1 MRLIEGVKIKV
12 LKPIPD
18 DRGWLMEIL
27 RCDDEI
33 FERFGQVYL
42 TVCYKGV
49 VKAWHYHK
57 LQTDHF
63 AVVKGM
69 AQVALYDLREDSPT
83 KGEINE
89 FFIGELNPLLI
100 KIPPMVA
107 HGFKAVGEGDAY
119 VINVP
124 TEPYNRENP
133 DEYRLPWNDPNIPYS
148 WEVRMR

>member
-1 MRLIEGVKIKV
+1 MALIQGVKIKI

-33 FERFGQVYL
+33 FEKFGQVYI
-42 TVCYKGV
+42 TVGYPNV

-57 LQTDHF
+57 IQTDHF
-63 AVVKGM
+63 AVIKGI
-69 AQVALYDLREDSPT
+69 AQVVLYDMREDSPT

-107 HGFKAVGEGDAY
+107 HGFKAVGTESAF
-119 VINVP
+119 VVNIP

-133 DEYRLPWNDPNIPYS
+133 DEYRLPWNDPSIPYN
-148 WEVRMR
+148 WEVKFR

>member
-1 MRLIEGVKIKV
+1 MALIQGVKIKM

-33 FERFGQVYL
+33 FEKFGQVYI
-42 TVCYKGV
+42 TVGYPSV

-57 LQTDHF
+57 IQTDHF
-63 AVVKGM
+63 AVIKGM
-69 AQVALYDLREDSPT
+69 AQVVLYDMREDSPT

-100 KIPPMVA
+100 KIPPMVL
-107 HGFKAVGEGDAY
+107 HGFKAVGTESAF
-119 VINVP
+119 VVNIP

-133 DEYRLPWNDPNIPYS
+133 DEYRLPWNDPSIPYN
-148 WEVRMR
+148 WEVKFR

>member
-1 MRLIEGVKIKV
+1 MGLIEGVKLKV

-27 RCDDEI
+27 RCDDELY
-33 FERFGQVYL
+33 ERFGQVYL
-42 TVCYKGV
+42 TVCYKDV

-57 LQTDHF
+57 IQTDYL

-69 AQVALYDLREDSPT
+69 AQVALYDMRKDSST
-83 KGEINE
+83 KGEVNE
-89 FFIGELNPLLI
+89 FFIGELNPILI

-107 HGFKAVGEGDAY
+107 HGFKAIGENAY
-119 VINVP
+119 MINVP

-133 DEYRLPWNDPNIPYS
+133 DEYRLPWNAPHIPYN
-148 WEVRMR
+148 WEVRFR

>member
-1 MRLIEGVKIKV
+1 MALIQGVKIKI

-33 FERFGQVYL
+33 FEKFGQVYI
-42 TVCYKGV
+42 TVGYPNV

-57 LQTDHF
+57 IQTDHF
-63 AVVKGM
+63 AVIKGM
-69 AQVALYDLREDSPT
+69 AQVVLYDMREDSPT

-107 HGFKAVGEGDAY
+107 HGFKAVGTESAF
-119 VINVP
+119 VVNIP

-133 DEYRLPWNDPNIPYS
+133 DEYRLPWNDPSIPYN
-148 WEVRMR
+148 WEVKFR

>member
-27 RCDDEI
+27 RCDDEM
-33 FERFGQVYL
+33 FEKFGQVYL
-42 TVCYKGV
+42 TVCYKGA

-63 AVVKGM
+63 SVVKGM
-69 AQVALYDLREDSPT
+69 AQVALYDLRENSPT